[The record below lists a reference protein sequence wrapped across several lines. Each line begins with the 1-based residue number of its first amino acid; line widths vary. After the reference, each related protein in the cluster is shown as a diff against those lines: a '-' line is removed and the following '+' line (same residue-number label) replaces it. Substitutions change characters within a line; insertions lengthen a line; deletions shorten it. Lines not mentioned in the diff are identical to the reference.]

1 MVLESY
7 RAKQTDL
14 ENDMQLKYNT
24 YTTLMTQYQMAKAK
38 VQERTPAFTLVQGAA
53 VPIKPAGPKRMLF
66 VAGMCVL
73 AIICTSLWTVRNVVF
88 QK

>member
-24 YTTLMTQYQMAKAK
+24 YTTIMTQYQMAKAK

-73 AIICTSLWTVRNVVF
+73 AFFFSSIYTYFANCN
-88 QK
+88 K